1 MEWEKPRIA
10 VIDMNAEIGS
20 YQPDFEDEP
29 IRGVGPAHQGSKSE
43 PAPGSPT
50 QPAGA

>member
-10 VIDMNAEIGS
+10 VIEMNAEIGS
-20 YQPDFEDEP
+20 YQADFDDEP
-29 IRGVGPAHQGSKSE
+29 IRGVSPAHEASASE

-50 QPAGA
+50 QPAGE